1 MNYLPRPGIVQA
13 SICNMNV
20 LVPSREAADVCHTI
34 LPLTLLGTFI
44 WSGIQKDLPIEKVL
58 EVCRI
63 FSKKSDEELTERIE
77 TFCRTLC
84 EKGFAI
90 PRETESDPAAGR

>member
-1 MNYLPRPGIVQA
+1 MT

-20 LVPSREAADVCHTI
+20 LVPSREASDACKTI

-63 FSKKSDEELTERIE
+63 FSKKSDEELTERSE
-77 TFCRTLC
+77 TCCRTLC
-84 EKGFAI
+84 EMGFAM
-90 PRETESDPAAGR
+90 PRPQQENG